1 MVADFIEYYAKLIA
15 STPESIKVSQ
25 ESINNNLKQIIIY
38 ASSDDTGKI
47 IGKNGNMIDAIK
59 TIVNGCK
66 VKDGIS
72 YKIRVV
78 SI

>member
-15 STPESIKVSQ
+15 NTPELIKVSQ

-66 VKDGIS
+66 VKYGIS
-72 YKIRVV
+72 YKIKVV